1 MTFFFKRNV
10 KQFMLGPP
18 GCAKTTLLHALFK
31 KLKSVS
37 EASVVFTL
45 KVGGE
50 VTMVSYFQS
59 LQEKMSELI

>member
-1 MTFFFKRNV
+1 
-10 KQFMLGPP
+10 MLGPP